1 MTFLDKL
8 VNYARQIIKKYGQLT
23 TKTLALAPILLFQ
36 AL

>member
-8 VNYARQIIKKYGQLT
+8 VNYAGQIIEKYGQLI
-23 TKTLALAPILLFQ
+23 TKTLALASILLFQ